1 MKKPKKWQ
9 YESAQGMAQMH
20 PDTFEVAS
28 IDRLREVVKPGVY
41 AKVCITNGDCG
52 GERIWTT
59 VVEVDDVTV
68 IATLANDP
76 FGLNAEHGD
85 LLTYKLQHIY
95 NVTAEDGEE
104 LA

>member
-1 MKKPKKWQ
+1 MKKFV
-9 YESAQGMAQMH
+9 YESAQGMATQF

-52 GERIWTT
+52 GERIWT
-59 VVEVDDVTV
+59 EVTEVNDVKV
-68 IATLANDP
+68 KATLANDP
-76 FGLNAEHGD
+76 FGLGTSKHGD
-85 LLTYKLQHIY
+85 PLEYQLQHIY
-95 NVTAEDGEE
+95 NVTSKDGEE